1 MKSARK
7 KGPAA
12 NAVVDTNVV
21 AYYLLRTEPFSAE
34 ATAFWN
40 TAGVVYSPA
49 SWEAEMVNVLFLAT
63 RAGVLD
69 VQEGLLRLRLA
80 RQLNIVS
87 VPVRDLWEG
96 ALVRASVSD
105 HPAYDT
111 VFVELAERLNLPLAT
126 FDNGVLRKFPDIA
139 LRPGDFAGNG
149 KGR

>member
-1 MKSARK
+1 MKSAQE
-7 KGPAA
+7 KGAAA

-21 AYYLLRTEPFSAE
+21 AYYLLRTEPFAEE

-40 TAGVVYSPA
+40 SAGVVYSPA
-49 SWEAEMVNVLFLAT
+49 SWEAEMVNVFFLAI
-63 RAGVLD
+63 RAGVLE
-69 VQEGLLRLRLA
+69 VQEGLLRLRLV

-96 ALVRASVSD
+96 ALVRASASD

-126 FDNGVLRKFPDIA
+126 FDKGILRKFPDIA
-139 LRPGDFAGNG
+139 LRPGDFAGTG
-149 KGR
+149 KER